1 MSLRYLV
8 SENNKKRKSLRWGLV
23 VGGDERIEM
32 IAGMYV
38 CLPSFHHHIGLD

>member
-8 SENNKKRKSLRWGLV
+8 SENNKKRKKFKIV
-23 VGGDERIEM
+23 VGGDEQIEM